1 MKNYKHSFIFIIV
14 SCLVLL
20 SGKVISQ
27 VKIGEWRSH
36 ISYNKIISVTS
47 SSEVVY
53 AASGRGIQVFHKEEH
68 NLQSL
73 STVNGLSEANISEI
87 YYSPANEMLFVGY
100 NTGNL
105 DVLKNNNVTNYP
117 QIYEQSYYN
126 QKSINQIID
135 FEGEM
140 LLATDFGIVEFSP
153 ETERFGNTYDVED
166 GLIIP
171 VYEIAYSN
179 SHIYAATDQGV
190 YFAERNSTLT
200 KPSNWSR
207 MNFLPEFDQQ
217 FNTIQVFDNKLIVN
231 YHNESGK
238 DKVYAIANNSYEQ
251 LITDA
256 EDEVNKIYSSN
267 GNLYIASNSA
277 VRIYNSQ
284 FSINETIEQTTQ
296 GDLNPLTV
304 HVENSSLWIGD
315 SELGLIKRNSNRQ
328 FQSYKKNGPT
338 KNDLFRVESFN
349 GSVYIVQG
357 GYNENFGKNEFPA
370 QLSVFKGNRW
380 ETYEFSNIED
390 LTSLAINPGN
400 VTHKYTGSWGDGL
413 IEIDEFDPVNVFDET
428 NSVLS
433 TGNAGDV
440 RVRNLF
446 FDNEKN
452 LWMINHQTQH
462 PVVVKSVDDKW
473 IKHEYDVLTNEF
485 IKKMIPAEN
494 GFVWGFLPQ
503 KKSVFV
509 IDDNNTPVTTED
521 DVVEI
526 KKPVD
531 KNGAFYD
538 YQSDDI
544 YAIAE
549 DLTGYIWIATE
560 AGILVE
566 TNPSGYFQEDS
577 FQPARL
583 RISEDGN
590 SGYMLR
596 DHIVTDIVVDPGNR
610 KWFATERSGIFLFSE
625 EGDQMLHHFSEK
637 NSPLL
642 SNKVLDIELEEK
654 NGELFI
660 VTKKGVI
667 SYRTEANESK
677 DDFKDAYVF
686 PNPVKPD
693 YEGPVTI
700 TGLMDGVNVKIT
712 DISGNLVYETLSE
725 GGQAIWQGKDLSGRK
740 VSSGVYLVFITNED
754 GSETHIEKIL
764 FIN

>member
-1 MKNYKHSFIFIIV
+1 MKNNKSSCVFFIF
-14 SCLVLL
+14 SCLALL
-20 SGKVISQ
+20 SGKVVSQ
-27 VKIGEWRSH
+27 VAIGEWSSH
-36 ISYNKIISVTS
+36 ISYNKIISVARS
-47 SSEVVY
+47 SKAVY
-53 AASGRGIQVFHKEEH
+53 AASEQGVQVYHEEEN
-68 NLQSL
+68 NLQTF
-73 STVNGLSEANISEI
+73 STVNGLTEANISEI
-87 YYSPANEMLFVGY
+87 YYSSANEMLFVGY

-105 DVLKNNNVTNYP
+105 DVLKNQDVTNYP
-117 QIYEQSYYN
+117 QIYDQSYYA
-126 QKSINQIID
+126 QKSINHIID
-135 FEGEM
+135 FEGKI
-140 LLATDFGIVEFSP
+140 LLAADFGIVEFFP
-153 ETERFGNTYDVED
+153 GTGRFGDTYNVEN
-166 GLIIP
+166 GQIIP
-171 VYEIAYSN
+171 VNELTSTEN
-179 SHIYAATDQGV
+179 FLYAATNQGI
-190 YFAERNSTLT
+190 YFAEKNSVLT
-200 KPSNWSR
+200 NPSNWSR
-207 MNFLPEFDQQ
+207 MGFLTEFDQS
-217 FNTIQVFDNKLIVN
+217 FNTIDVFDNKLIVN
-231 YHNESGK
+231 YHNEPGK
-238 DKVYAIANNSYEQ
+238 DKVYAITNNSGEQ
-251 LITDA
+251 LITGA
-256 EDEVNKIYSSN
+256 ENKVNKVFSS
-267 GNLYIASNSA
+267 GGKLYIASNNA
-277 VRIYNSQ
+277 VSIYDSQ
-284 FSINETIEQTTQ
+284 FSEKETIKQTSL
-296 GDLNPLTV
+296 GDLNPITV
-304 HVENSSLWIGD
+304 YKENASLWIGD
-315 SELGLIKRNSNRQ
+315 SELGLIKRNSNGQ
-328 FQSYKKNGPT
+328 FQSYKKNGPSG
-338 KNDLFRVESFN
+338 NDLFRVESSN
-349 GSVYIVQG
+349 GTVFFTGG
-357 GYNENFGKNEFPA
+357 GYNGNYKKNGSSA
-370 QLSVFKGNRW
+370 QLSVFKERRW
-380 ETYEFSNIED
+380 ENYKLNNIED
-390 LTSLAINPGN
+390 LTSIAIDPGN

-413 IEIDEFDPVNVFDET
+413 IEVGKFEPVNVYDES
-428 NSVLS
+428 NSVLTTS
-433 TGNAGDV
+433 NDGDV

-446 FDNEKN
+446 FDDEKN

-462 PVVVKSVDDKW
+462 PVVVKSADGNWV
-473 IKHEYDVLTNEF
+473 KHEYDLLAHELIGN
-485 IKKMIPAEN
+485 MISTEN
-494 GFVWGFLPQ
+494 GFIYGFLPQ

-509 IDDNNTPVTTED
+509 IDDNNTPATTED

-531 KNGAFYD
+531 KNGTFYD
-538 YQSDDI
+538 YKSDDI

-700 TGLMDGVNVKIT
+700 TGLIDGVNVKIT
-712 DISGNLVYETLSE
+712 DISGNLVYETVAE
-725 GGQAIWQGKDLSGRK
+725 GGQAIWHGKDLSGRK

-754 GSETHIEKIL
+754 GSKTHIEKIL
-764 FIN
+764 FIK